1 MLDEFTFIG
10 DERTI
15 KELVIYNPKKIAD
28 QIEDIQ
34 VIKDQ
39 LYVPTFDDS
48 PVKLRNLVYENLY
61 KRYGNNPDPIII
73 ERIEKEL
80 NPLIKYGY
88 SVIYWISHKLVKRSN
103 EDGYQ
108 VGSRGSVGSSIV
120 ANLSEISEVNPLPPH
135 YLCDK
140 CKYFEWNKDT
150 NIFSGWDLPDK
161 KCPECGNILSKDGHN
176 IPFETFLGFEANK
189 VPDID
194 LNFSGDYQP
203 TIHNL
208 VKELLA
214 KTIPLELVL
223 FLKLL

>member
-28 QIEDIQ
+28 QIEEIQ

-88 SVIYWISHKLVKRSN
+88 SVIY
-103 EDGYQ
+103 
-108 VGSRGSVGSSIV
+108 
-120 ANLSEISEVNPLPPH
+120 
-135 YLCDK
+135 
-140 CKYFEWNKDT
+140 
-150 NIFSGWDLPDK
+150 
-161 KCPECGNILSKDGHN
+161 
-176 IPFETFLGFEANK
+176 
-189 VPDID
+189 
-194 LNFSGDYQP
+194 
-203 TIHNL
+203 
-208 VKELLA
+208 
-214 KTIPLELVL
+214 
-223 FLKLL
+223 